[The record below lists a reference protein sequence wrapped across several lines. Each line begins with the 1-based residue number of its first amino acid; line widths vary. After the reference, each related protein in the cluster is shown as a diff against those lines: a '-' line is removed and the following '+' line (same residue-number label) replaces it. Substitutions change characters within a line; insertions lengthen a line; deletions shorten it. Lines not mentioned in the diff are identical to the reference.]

1 MSKRVWSLLMLFVIL
16 TSFISFCYASDTA
29 APNIELLFPDLKYE
43 VKDKM
48 GRVTFKYYYAIREV
62 HQATRIGFIQ
72 GYDDGT
78 FKPFDSI
85 KRSEFVKMLI
95 VLATNRN
102 FDFSSVESEYNT
114 WWGGY
119 IAVAEMQGIVNRG
132 QFTLEEWEE
141 PITRL
146 EAVMMLS
153 KTQIKMKGIPQNQIG
168 KLVYKDIDSL
178 TDDEKALLLHAV
190 KYDLLEGMK
199 DGSIELFEPN
209 KNFTR
214 GEAAAALMRIY

>member
-1 MSKRVWSLLMLFVIL
+1 MKKRVCSLLMLFVIL
-16 TSFISFCYASDTA
+16 TSFISCCYASATTGT
-29 APNIELLFPDLKYE
+29 IELLFPDLAYE
-43 VKDKM
+43 VKDRNGK
-48 GRVTFKYYYAIREV
+48 VQVKYHYAVREV

-78 FKPFDSI
+78 FRPFDSI

-102 FDFSSVESEYNT
+102 FDFSSVESNYQT

-119 IAVAEMQGIVNRG
+119 ISVAEMQGIIDKN
-132 QFTLEEWEE
+132 QFTLKEWEE

-146 EAVMMLS
+146 EAVVMLS

-168 KLVYKDIDSL
+168 RLIYKDIGSL

-199 DGSIELFEPN
+199 DGSVELFEPN